1 MKIDVENFER
11 LAKANKLFRGTWGDG
26 RETACLM
33 SAIASPSLEG
43 CVAQGWP
50 QWLVEVGTWVFD
62 TSEYKDKIADS
73 FEFIEAAKAF
83 DARGGDPDRL
93 FRDFRLQSVLP
104 EAMAAIGPGDE
115 PWRVKC
121 RDLVQW
127 CLDNDGQ
134 AADAEYA
141 AWAARAAR
149 AADAAWAAGAA
160 DAADAAGAACRR
172 RMLGVLYRLMRGD
185 AVELKG

>member
-11 LAKANKLFRGTWGDG
+11 LAKANKLVRGKWGDG

-33 SAIASPSLEG
+33 SAIAAPSLGG

-50 QWLVEVGTWVFD
+50 EWLAEIGTWVFD
-62 TSEYKDKIADS
+62 TSADKKIADS

-141 AWAARAAR
+141 AWAARYSL
-149 AADAAWAAGAA
+149 D
-160 DAADAAGAACRR
+160 
-172 RMLGVLYRLMRGD
+172 LI
-185 AVELKG
+185 